1 MKPPNENGDHVA
13 AAAALCVEH
22 RAKTETPDALADL
35 SIWLRSRWLRH
46 YVMFSALGSETD
58 REQMVRIGT
67 FIDAVKEVQP

>member
-1 MKPPNENGDHVA
+1 MSHPPNKNGDPVA
-13 AAAALCVEH
+13 EAAALCVNQ
-22 RAKTETPDALADL
+22 AKTITPDALRDL

>member
-1 MKPPNENGDHVA
+1 MKPPNKSGAHVA
-13 AAAALCVEH
+13 ADAALCVN
-22 RAKTETPDALADL
+22 RAKTITPDALRDL